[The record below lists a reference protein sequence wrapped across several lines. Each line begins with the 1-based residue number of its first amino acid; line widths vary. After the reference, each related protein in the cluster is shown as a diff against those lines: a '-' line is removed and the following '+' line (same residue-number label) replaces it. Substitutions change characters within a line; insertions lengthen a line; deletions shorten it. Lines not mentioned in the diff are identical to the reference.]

1 MEICGAI
8 RNEAYTKE
16 NYEEPLVLES
26 HAKGSKILLG
36 E

>member
-1 MEICGAI
+1 METCGAI

-16 NYEEPLVLES
+16 NYEELLVLES
-26 HAKGSKILLG
+26 HAKRSRILLS